1 MLLFV
6 MKPIIFKLMS
16 RPNTYSPLRYPGGK
30 AIIAKY
36 LRKII
41 KLNSIDHCN
50 YYELYAGGAGAAL
63 DLLFS
68 GDVERIILNDADKH
82 IYYFWDAVLN
92 QSEQLI
98 EKIKGCNLT
107 IDEWRKQRMIY
118 DTYQEHSPLDI
129 GFSTFFL
136 NRCNRSGI
144 LSKAG
149 PIGGFKQ
156 DGNYKLDARFNKE
169 GLIKRIQLIV
179 ERKDAIEIHNDDTL
193 DFIDKHQ
200 KTLCEKSTFM
210 YLDPP
215 YYNKGK
221 SLYLNYYTHKDHEEL
236 RDLLLEYRDVNWLV
250 SYDYADEIL
259 QLYEAFITRE
269 FELNYSLQN
278 KRKASELFIYSDK
291 IEIPTQ

>member
-92 QSEQLI
+92 QSKQLI
-98 EKIKGCNLT
+98 EKIEGCNLT

-118 DTYQEHSPLDI
+118 DTYHEHSPLDI

-179 ERKDAIEIHNDDTL
+179 ERKDTIEIHNDDTL

-200 KTLCEKSTFM
+200 KTLSQKSTFM

-250 SYDYADEIL
+250 SYDYADEIR

>member
-1 MLLFV
+1 
-6 MKPIIFKLMS
+6 MS
-16 RPNTYSPLRYPGGK
+16 QPNTYSPLRYPGGK

-41 KLNSIDHCN
+41 KLNAIDQCH

-68 GDVERIILNDADKH
+68 GDVDRIILNDADKH
-82 IYYFWDAVLN
+82 IYFFWDVVLN
-92 QSEQLI
+92 QSKQLI
-98 EKIKGCNLT
+98 KKIRNCDLT
-107 IDEWRKQRMIY
+107 IDEWHKQRKIY
-118 DTYQEHSPLDI
+118 DTYQEYSPLDI

-156 DGNYKLDARFNKE
+156 NGNYKLDARFNKE

-200 KTLCEKSTFM
+200 KALGEKSTFM

-215 YYNKGK
+215 YYKKGK
-221 SLYLNYYTHKDHEEL
+221 SLYLNYYTHKDHEAL
-236 RDLLLEYRDVNWLV
+236 RDLLMEYRNVNWLV
-250 SYDYADEIL
+250 SYDYADEIR
-259 QLYEAFITRE
+259 QLYKEFTTRE

-291 IEIPTQ
+291 IEIPAQ